1 MCGYIGKISKSAFD
15 YDQVSIANK
24 HTVCRGPDQKREGC
38 QKDIET
44 AQEVLEH
51 RQGA

>member
-24 HTVCRGPDQKREGC
+24 HTVCRGPDQKREAYGKSLDFFNTKC
-38 QKDIET
+38 QF
-44 AQEVLEH
+44 L
-51 RQGA
+51 